1 MTASSKK
8 KREKRQK
15 DFQKTK
21 LKVGKAKAKPSN
33 FTDTAFKSKV
43 LVIATQS
50 LHQTAP
56 SQAHLLT
63 HHLSLLT
70 HHSDTIR
77 RESLSYLTTHL
88 PPTFP
93 SATRLLDNGRSTI
106 PASVLIPALA
116 PMILDASN
124 SVRSQLLTLLKSLP
138 KGYVE
143 MYVPK
148 FMLYITSAMTHLAPE
163 IRGDSTKYLI
173 WLLGINT
180 DSALRNGGWAK
191 GLRGLIGVLGWGAA
205 QDNGCISGSGSGGAA
220 ARGKIRMQ
228 HIGVLREFLQAGLL
242 DDHVMSPLGDN
253 GPDDGL
259 CESGFPHWTTHL
271 HMLPNKPSQSNA
283 FSYLSI
289 FTMAQNSEGE
299 NAGVEDLEARKRW
312 LVEGPG
318 KDALGSLRLGVEGV
332 RKEGG
337 EMGRLGAR
345 IAAMLDD
352 ALNTEVEEE

>member
-8 KREKRQK
+8 KREKKQK
-15 DFQKTK
+15 DFQ
-21 LKVGKAKAKPSN
+21 APKAKPSN
-33 FTDTAFKSKV
+33 FTDTSFKSKA

-56 SQAHLLT
+56 SQTHLLA

-70 HHSDTIR
+70 HHSDTTR

-93 SATRLLDNGRSTI
+93 FATSLVDGQSTL
-106 PASVLIPALA
+106 PASALIPALA

-124 SVRSQLLTLLKSLP
+124 SVRSQLLTLLKTLP
-138 KGYVE
+138 QGYVE

-148 FMLYITSAMTHLAPE
+148 LMLYITSAMTHLAPE

-180 DSALRNGGWAK
+180 DSVLRNGGWAK
-191 GLRGLIGVLGWGAA
+191 GLRGLIGVLGWGTAK
-205 QDNGCISGSGSGGAA
+205 DNGCISSGGNQGAA

-228 HIGVLREFLQAGLL
+228 HISVLREFLQAGLL
-242 DDHVMSPLGDN
+242 GDHVMNQLSN
-253 GPDDGL
+253 NCADDGHWQP
-259 CESGFPHWTTHL
+259 GFSHWTTHL
-271 HMLPNKPSQSNA
+271 HMLPNKPSRSNA
-283 FSYLSI
+283 FSYLSL
-289 FTMAQNSEGE
+289 FSMAQSSDGE
-299 NAGVEDLEARKRW
+299 NAGTEDLEARKRW

-318 KDALGSLRLGVEGV
+318 KDALGSLRLGVEDV

-345 IAAMLDD
+345 IAAVLDD
-352 ALNTEVEEE
+352 ALNTEGGEE